1 MTTMM
6 GGQSWQSSSGLGF
19 TLKQMADI
27 LSSHHESRAKDA
39 MPQDM
44 DDEKPMYEQH
54 DNPLHR
60 MFGDF
65 E

>member
-1 MTTMM
+1 
-6 GGQSWQSSSGLGF
+6 
-19 TLKQMADI
+19 MADI